1 MTNLQIERREQQRQ
15 LLVQRASI
23 EQAKKVQACY
33 EAWAARE
40 DLMKHEA
47 MNKDVA
53 AALNLS

>member
-1 MTNLQIERREQQRQ
+1 
-15 LLVQRASI
+15 LVQRASI